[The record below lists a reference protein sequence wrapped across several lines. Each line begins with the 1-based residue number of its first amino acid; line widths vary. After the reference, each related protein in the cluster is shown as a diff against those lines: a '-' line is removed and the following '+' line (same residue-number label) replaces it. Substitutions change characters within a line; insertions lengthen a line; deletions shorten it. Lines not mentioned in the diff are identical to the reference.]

1 MFYFIRFS
9 ISLFYNINWDYTV
22 SITKGSLYI
31 VATPIGNMGDI
42 TERALKTLA
51 TVDIIAVEDTRRSG
65 QLLRNFEISTQMV
78 AVHEHNERQ
87 ICDSLLERIEKGEN
101 IALISDAGTPLLS
114 DPGYFLVNQA
124 KMKGISVVPIPG
136 VSAVITAL
144 SVAGLPTDR
153 FIFEGFLPAKSAAR
167 QKKLNENKNDVR
179 TLIFYEAPHRIVE
192 MLKDCQLV
200 FGGQRKVVLARELTK
215 TFETVHGGI
224 LDELIPWV
232 EADENQRKGEF
243 VVLVQGAKVREDTGV
258 DPESE
263 RILLILL
270 KDLPVKQAAALAAN
284 ITGLKKN
291 ALYQFALELKE
302 K

>member
-1 MFYFIRFS
+1 M
-9 ISLFYNINWDYTV
+9 
-22 SITKGSLYI
+22 YI
-31 VATPIGNMGDI
+31 VATPIGNMGDM
-42 TERALKTLA
+42 TTRAIETLKN
-51 TVDIIAVEDTRRSG
+51 VDIIAVEDTRRSG
-65 QLLRNFEISTQMV
+65 KLLRYFDISTSMI

-87 ICDSLLERIEKGEN
+87 ICDSLLKRIELGES

-124 KMKGISVVPIPG
+124 RDHGLNVVPIPG

-153 FIFEGFLPAKSAAR
+153 FVFEGFLPAKSSAR
-167 QKKLNENKNDVR
+167 QQRMEKLKDDTR
-179 TLIFYEAPHRIVE
+179 TVIFYEAPHRIVD
-192 MLKDCQLV
+192 MLKDCQSV
-200 FGGQRKVVLARELTK
+200 FGGKRKVVLTRELTK
-215 TFETVHGGI
+215 TFETIHG
-224 LDELIPWV
+224 DELDKLVPWV

-243 VVLVQGAKVREDTGV
+243 VVLVHGAEARDSAGIDAEA
-258 DPESE
+258 E

-270 KDLPVKQAAALAAN
+270 KDLPVKQAASLAAN

-291 ALYQFALELKE
+291 ALYQYALTLKQ

>member
-1 MFYFIRFS
+1 MF
-9 ISLFYNINWDYTV
+9 
-22 SITKGSLYI
+22 I
-31 VATPIGNMGDI
+31 VATPIGNMGDM

-51 TVDIIAVEDTRRSG
+51 EVDVIAVEDTRRSG
-65 QLLRNFEISTQMV
+65 QLLRNFEIATPMI

-87 ICDSLLERIEKGEN
+87 ICDSLLERIGKGEN

-124 KMKGISVVPIPG
+124 RERDIHVVPIPG

-153 FIFEGFLPAKSAAR
+153 FVFEGFLPSKSNAR
-167 QKKLNENKNDVR
+167 QLKLESIKNDTR
-179 TLIFYEAPHRIVE
+179 TVIFYEAPHRIVE
-192 MLKDCQLV
+192 MLKDCKLV

-215 TFETVHGGI
+215 TFETVHGDE
-224 LDELIPWV
+224 LDSLIPWV
-232 EADENQRKGEF
+232 EGDNNQQKGEF
-243 VVLVQGAKVREDTGV
+243 VVLVHGAAAPEDIGI
-258 DPESE
+258 DADAE

-270 KDLPVKQAAALAAN
+270 KELPVKQATALAAK

-291 ALYQFALELKE
+291 ALYQYALSLKD

>member
-1 MFYFIRFS
+1 M
-9 ISLFYNINWDYTV
+9 
-22 SITKGSLYI
+22 YI
-31 VATPIGNMGDI
+31 VATPIGNMGDM
-42 TERALKTLA
+42 TERAQKTL
-51 TVDIIAVEDTRRSG
+51 TEVDVIAVEDTRRSG
-65 QLLRNFEISTQMV
+65 QLLRNFEISTPMIS
-78 AVHEHNERQ
+78 VHEHNERQ
-87 ICDSLLERIEKGEN
+87 ICASLLDRIENGES

-124 KMKGISVVPIPG
+124 RERDISVVPIPG

-153 FIFEGFLPAKSAAR
+153 FVFEGFLPAKTTAR
-167 QKKLNENKNDVR
+167 QQKLDKLKDNTR

-215 TFETVHGGI
+215 TFETVHGDV
-224 LDELIPWV
+224 LDALIQWV
-232 EADENQRKGEF
+232 EADENQKKGEF
-243 VVLVQGAKVREDTGV
+243 VVLVQGAEAREDTGI
-258 DPESE
+258 DAESE

-270 KDLPVKQAAALAAN
+270 KDLPVKQAAALAAS

-291 ALYQFALELKE
+291 ALYQYAIKLKAE
-302 K
+302 

>member
-1 MFYFIRFS
+1 
-9 ISLFYNINWDYTV
+9 V
-22 SITKGSLYI
+22 SFKKGSLYI
-31 VATPIGNMGDI
+31 VATPIGNMGDM
-42 TERALKTLA
+42 TERAQKILTD
-51 TVDIIAVEDTRRSG
+51 VDVIAVEDTRRSG
-65 QLLRNFEISTQMV
+65 QLLRHFDISTPMI

-87 ICDSLLERIEKGEN
+87 ICDSLLKRIEKGES

-124 KMKGISVVPIPG
+124 RERDISVVPIPG

-167 QKKLNENKNDVR
+167 QQKLEKLKDDAR
-179 TLIFYEAPHRIVE
+179 TVIFYEAPHRIIE
-192 MLKDCQLV
+192 MLKDCQQV

-215 TFETVHGGI
+215 TFETVHGDT
-224 LDELIPWV
+224 LDKLIPWV

-243 VVLVQGAKVREDTGV
+243 VVLVQGAQMREDTGI
-258 DPESE
+258 DAESE

-270 KDLPVKQAAALAAN
+270 KDLPVKQAAALAAS

-291 ALYQFALELKE
+291 ALYQFAIELKA